1 MLRVFLAILLSFSV
15 CAANAEDYFVDAEHG
30 DDSNSG
36 RSEQKA
42 WATLWKVKNE
52 DYKPGDRILFRAGTK
67 YHGQLVLKDSGKAGK
82 PIVVSSYG
90 EGAKPHIEI
99 GHTGSGRALGFL
111 VTGTHD
117 TQQEKCQYRDW
128 KVSIDGTDIPVL
140 GYTFA
145 PAKTELKTKL
155 GTSTEEAWNRFKKGL
170 RLTVRAEQKCD
181 SDFGKPRQMSLVFSL
196 RGSNAAFRYVTADI
210 DK

>member
-1 MLRVFLAILLSFSV
+1 MVFRRLFAAAVTIGLLCPGAVMAEGGTGDWRFRVESGEDGTDWRVAYT
-15 CAANAEDYFVDAEHG
+15 AALDY
-30 DDSNSG
+30 
-36 RSEQKA
+36 
-42 WATLWKVKNE
+42 
-52 DYKPGDRILFRAGTK
+52 P
-67 YHGQLVLKDSGKAGK
+67 
-82 PIVVSSYG
+82 G

-155 GTSTEEAWNRFKKGL
+155 GTSTEEAWNLFKKGL